1 MLDRVLLMDITQA
14 AFGLDMKSASRIY
27 FISPVLN
34 PQVEAQAIGRARRI
48 SQQKPVTVET
58 LVLRGSV
65 EEVIVRRRG
74 EMTQAEQ
81 RKCRSIL
88 DDKPIYEWILNAKI
102 LKLPGSTAGNISW
115 PDQMAKLARP
125 QFIFGRDFGR
135 GAAHPDEDLVNVDL
149 SPSIS
154 KIDARTAL
162 KPSVGFG
169 NGSKEAKMAD
179 DLPSLEAEGR
189 LAHHTSNDGASSL
202 LSPSKKRI
210 VGPSPGHSSPAKKKR
225 PTVRFAGGSDDE
237 ATVPRAVVK
246 LGTPTPV

>member
-1 MLDRVLLMDITQA
+1 MDITQG

-27 FISPVLN
+27 FINPVFN

-88 DDKPIYEWILNAKI
+88 DDKPIYEWTLNAKI
-102 LKLPGSTAGNISW
+102 LKLPGSSGGNISG
-115 PDQMAKLARP
+115 PEQMAKLARP
-125 QFIFGRDFGR
+125 QFIFGRDFR
-135 GAAHPDEDLVNVDL
+135 REPAHPDEDLVNVDL
-149 SPSIS
+149 PPSIS
-154 KIDARTAL
+154 KIDVRAAL
-162 KPSVGFG
+162 QPGVRLGK
-169 NGSKEAKMAD
+169 GSKETKIAD
-179 DLPSLEAEGR
+179 DLPSPETEGR
-189 LAHHTSNDGASSL
+189 LAHYTNNDGNSLL
-202 LSPSKKRI
+202 LSPSKKRG
-210 VGPSPGHSSPAKKKR
+210 VGPSPGHSSPAKKKK
-225 PTVRFAGGSDDE
+225 PTVRFAAASDDE
-237 ATVPRAVVK
+237 AAVPCAVVK